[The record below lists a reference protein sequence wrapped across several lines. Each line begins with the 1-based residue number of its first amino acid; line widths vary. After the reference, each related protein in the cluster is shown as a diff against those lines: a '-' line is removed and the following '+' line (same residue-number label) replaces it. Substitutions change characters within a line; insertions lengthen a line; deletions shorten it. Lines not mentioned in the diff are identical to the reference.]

1 MDTSPSC
8 DDRLDTGT
16 CLHRWAGHATGE
28 EQPALHL
35 KLMKVLRKHLQV
47 ALDVALLSHVE

>member
-28 EQPALHL
+28 EQPVLHL
-35 KLMKVLRKHLQV
+35 ELMKVLRKHLQV